1 MGTSTHFTGAATR
14 QLIEAFLAGD
24 VADAIARNAALLPV
38 FTGVFA
44 TQGCLLV
51 KAGLRPAASPRWCAP
66 SAAAGQSRADRGLRR
81 AAGRRAACDAG
92 RWVARDY
99 PDHMIDFNG
108 SEIVV
113 LAVLAVIIFG
123 PEKLPDLARKTARV
137 FHYLRGI
144 ANDAR
149 GQLRAELG
157 PEYADISLS
166 DLNPRNAGQRLLGED
181 DDPDL
186 RDGTDLQVSKKRPPV
201 VSVASPVAGGS
212 TSRRLRESRPTSGTA
227 T

>member
-1 MGTSTHFTGAATR
+1 
-14 QLIEAFLAGD
+14 
-24 VADAIARNAALLPV
+24 
-38 FTGVFA
+38 
-44 TQGCLLV
+44 
-51 KAGLRPAASPRWCAP
+51 
-66 SAAAGQSRADRGLRR
+66 
-81 AAGRRAACDAG
+81 
-92 RWVARDY
+92 
-99 PDHMIDFNG
+99 MIDFNG

-166 DLNPRNAGQRLLGED
+166 DLNPRNIGQRLLGEETTQI
-181 DDPDL
+181 L
-186 RDGTDLQVSKKRPPV
+186 RDASAGMPKASEL
-201 VSVASPVAGGS
+201 VSVSSPEVAIAPAAARNDSVGQP
-212 TSRRLRESRPTSGTA
+212 RLIAFDPEA

>member
-1 MGTSTHFTGAATR
+1 
-14 QLIEAFLAGD
+14 
-24 VADAIARNAALLPV
+24 
-38 FTGVFA
+38 
-44 TQGCLLV
+44 
-51 KAGLRPAASPRWCAP
+51 
-66 SAAAGQSRADRGLRR
+66 
-81 AAGRRAACDAG
+81 
-92 RWVARDY
+92 
-99 PDHMIDFNG
+99 MIDFNG

-166 DLNPRNAGQRLLGED
+166 DLNPRNMGQRLLGEE
-181 DDPDL
+181 
-186 RDGTDLQVSKKRPPV
+186 TTQI
-201 VSVASPVAGGS
+201 
-212 TSRRLRESRPTSGTA
+212 LREASVGMPKASELVSASSPEAAKQPAAARNDSVGQPRLIAFDPEA

>member
-1 MGTSTHFTGAATR
+1 
-14 QLIEAFLAGD
+14 
-24 VADAIARNAALLPV
+24 
-38 FTGVFA
+38 
-44 TQGCLLV
+44 
-51 KAGLRPAASPRWCAP
+51 
-66 SAAAGQSRADRGLRR
+66 
-81 AAGRRAACDAG
+81 
-92 RWVARDY
+92 
-99 PDHMIDFNG
+99 MIDFNG

-166 DLNPRNAGQRLLGED
+166 DLNPRNLGQRLLGEETTQI
-181 DDPDL
+181 L
-186 RDGTDLQVSKKRPPV
+186 RDASLQVSKVSKVSKASEV
-201 VSVASPVAGGS
+201 VSVASPAVADPPREVRKDPVGQP
-212 TSRRLRESRPTSGTA
+212 RLIAFDPEA